1 MFPLQVHFYRGNNV
15 RTECREIVMDQT
27 ATAKDCITELIAKG
41 IFATEI
47 EEDTE
52 FLKKIGAKT
61 WDL

>member
-1 MFPLQVHFYRGNNV
+1 
-15 RTECREIVMDQT
+15 MDQT